1 MDERQEQL
9 FLLVAEVGSFSR
21 AEEKAFIS
29 KQAIIKQINLLE
41 REVGVTLL
49 QRTSRGVAP
58 TAAGKVLLEGLR
70 QIAVLRHKVIEA
82 ARHTVSQP
90 TIHLASVEHHRL
102 IAEVEAAFCR
112 QYPQIHLEHH
122 AFSTVKE
129 LQLLQRH
136 QIDLAETRR
145 LSPQELAGLNYA
157 PLLTMP
163 YQCLMQRTHPL
174 AGMQALHPEELR
186 GYPVIVDENPG
197 DCPFW
202 DRLTAVCGKQ
212 VRLIDQSE
220 SSIRKINLLYDA
232 YANGA
237 VCITPSPIVRTWDE
251 PQAIPFCVPD
261 VKEYGV
267 AYRLD
272 APPEVKQLVQFLQEH
287 YATQST
293 AS

>member
-1 MDERQEQL
+1 M
-9 FLLVAEVGSFSR
+9 LVAEAGSFSR

-70 QIAVLRHKVIEA
+70 QIAELRHKVIEA

-129 LQLLQRH
+129 LQLLQCH

-186 GYPVIVDENPG
+186 GYAVIVDENPG
-197 DCPFW
+197 ECPFW

-251 PQAIPFCVPD
+251 PQAIPFCGPD

>member
-9 FLLVAEVGSFSR
+9 FLLVAEAGSFSR

-70 QIAVLRHKVIEA
+70 QIAELRHKVIEA

-90 TIHLASVEHHRL
+90 TIHLASV
-102 IAEVEAAFCR
+102 
-112 QYPQIHLEHH
+112 EHH

-197 DCPFW
+197 ECPFW

-272 APPEVKQLVQFLQEH
+272 APPEVKQFVQFLQEH

-293 AS
+293 TS